1 MVSFSMLTNRLNK
14 LRVLSRPERRL
25 LSKSVLLLPFIHAAL
40 LLVGYSRLRRWMERQ
55 APLKAIEPPLYEAA
69 YIPRARD
76 IARIVSIAA
85 RHGIYRAT
93 CLRRS
98 LLVWWFLRREGIRGE
113 VCFGVRMRDGRLE
126 AHAWV
131 EYNGVVVN
139 DSPAVRAQYQPLY
152 HALPSTDQ
160 GL

>member
-1 MVSFSMLTNRLNK
+1 MRTNNLNK

-25 LSKSVLLLPFIHAAL
+25 LFISVLLLPFIHAAL
-40 LLVGYSRLRRWMERQ
+40 ILLGYSRLRRWMERL
-55 APLKAIEPPLYEAA
+55 APPKPIEHPLYETV
-69 YIPRARD
+69 YLPRARD

-85 RHGIYRAT
+85 RHGVYKAT

-98 LLVWWFLRREGIRGE
+98 LLTWWLLRREGIPGKI
-113 VCFGVRMRDGRLE
+113 CFGVRMSEGRLE

-131 EYNGVVVN
+131 EYNGSVVN
-139 DSPAVRAQYQPLY
+139 DSATIRAQYQPLY
-152 HALPSTDQ
+152 GALRANEP

>member
-1 MVSFSMLTNRLNK
+1 MLMSKLNK
-14 LRVLSRPERRL
+14 LRALSRPERRL
-25 LSKSVLLLPFIHAAL
+25 LFESVLLLPFIHAAL
-40 LLVGYSRLRRWMERQ
+40 ILLGYSRLRRWMERL

-85 RHGIYRAT
+85 RHGVYKAT

-98 LLVWWFLRREGIRGE
+98 LLTWWLLRRERIPSN
-113 VCFGVRMRDGRLE
+113 VCFGVRMSDGRLE
-126 AHAWV
+126 AHAWL
-131 EYNGVVVN
+131 EYNGVIIN
-139 DSPAVRAQYQPLY
+139 DSPTIRARYQPLY
-152 HALPSTDQ
+152 EALPSTEM